1 MKKAMCLILSI
12 AIFLLLCSCE
22 DGDDANRE
30 NSQQPL
36 PSETS
41 DTEETV
47 NSVGLDGTISGDCF
61 DISIVDVK
69 WTDALETSLYTV
81 TPEKDGNKL
90 LCLIFSAKNTTDE
103 TYNLGSFNAYVD
115 KQATLPT
122 SVIGGIDD
130 AMIFVGAVAS
140 GMEMRAYSVWELPGD
155 WEEFQ
160 LNYFEST
167 GPECQQYFILHQDD
181 IAS

>member
-1 MKKAMCLILSI
+1 MLLYKIWANALVFWRDETMKKAMCLILSI

-22 DGDDANRE
+22 YGDDANRE

-69 WTDALETSLYTV
+69 WTEV
-81 TPEKDGNKL
+81 
-90 LCLIFSAKNTTDE
+90 
-103 TYNLGSFNAYVD
+103 
-115 KQATLPT
+115 
-122 SVIGGIDD
+122 
-130 AMIFVGAVAS
+130 
-140 GMEMRAYSVWELPGD
+140 
-155 WEEFQ
+155 
-160 LNYFEST
+160 
-167 GPECQQYFILHQDD
+167 
-181 IAS
+181 